1 MAIRTPDQRLRV
13 FVSSALAELAG
24 ERQVVAESASGL
36 GLSPVRFESGA
47 RPYPPREV
55 YRAYLEQ
62 SDVFVGV
69 YWQEYGWVAPEMA
82 VSGLADELGL
92 SGGLPRL
99 LYVKEP
105 APDRDPRLAE
115 LLGRVEREGLA
126 CYRSFATPEELGRLV
141 RDDLALLLADRFMAA
156 RGVVAGEIPQEPLGF
171 QPRADLMAA
180 LRCNRRAWSW
190 CGQ

>member
-13 FVSSALAELAG
+13 FVSSPLVELAG
-24 ERQVVAESASGL
+24 ERQVVAEAASGL

-47 RPYPPREV
+47 RPYPPRAV

-69 YWQEYGWVAPEMA
+69 YWQECGWVAPGMA
-82 VSGLADELGL
+82 VSGLADELGR

-105 APDRDPRLAE
+105 APQRDRRLAE
-115 LLGRVEREGLA
+115 LLGRPDDA
-126 CYRSFATPEELGRLV
+126 RL
-141 RDDLALLLADRFMAA
+141 
-156 RGVVAGEIPQEPLGF
+156 
-171 QPRADLMAA
+171 
-180 LRCNRRAWSW
+180 RR
-190 CGQ
+190 